1 MSRVPAVAPE
11 AVVSAHAMGSAEHA
25 LANAVLVMAVR
36 DALSEAAD
44 LAPHRDQARSFLTA
58 KTGEWAKAREVWC
71 DMAGTRSTFIRERA
85 QQLLARENA
94 QRQAAI
100 DMLKGDRGRKA
111 QRRAD

>member
-1 MSRVPAVAPE
+1 MRT
-11 AVVSAHAMGSAEHA
+11 A
-25 LANAVLVMAVR
+25 LAFLAKRFPGTFGRVYDRVQAFLNDVSHYAT
-36 DALSEAAD
+36 EAAD